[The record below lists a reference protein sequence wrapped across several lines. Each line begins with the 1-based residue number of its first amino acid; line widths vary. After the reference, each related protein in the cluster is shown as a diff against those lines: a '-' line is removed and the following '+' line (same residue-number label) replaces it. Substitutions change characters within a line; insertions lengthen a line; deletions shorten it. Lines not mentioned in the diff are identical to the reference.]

1 MSGYSGLNAAIAH
14 TMIEYRSAA
23 FWRVTLALC
32 LGSFMIF
39 ANLYVPQPLLPMLGQ
54 SFGVS
59 TLLAG
64 WCLTIG
70 TLTLGLSLLIYGSLS
85 DSIGRRMP
93 MLISMA
99 GATLL
104 TVMLGFI
111 HNYPTLLVLRGIQ
124 GFCLGGL
131 PAIAIAYMAD
141 EFSPTALTA
150 AVGFYISA
158 NTLGG
163 IGGRLI
169 GGFVGDWLGWVDAF
183 RVMAVISVIC
193 LILFAMLLPKSQHF
207 RPQPLHLKVMLR
219 NMVGHLRNPIL
230 LVAYLIG
237 GFNFFIFI
245 NQYSYVTFLLSG
257 PPHHLPSSLIGL
269 LFLTYLSGTLA
280 SAMSGRI
287 ARHVPQPWVMALGI
301 LVFIGGSLVTLLPWL
316 PTIVLGFFLNAF
328 GFFLTHSTNSSWVS
342 RQAPH
347 SRASASSLYLVFY
360 YIGASTGSLY
370 LDPFW
375 HWAGWHGVVGASLLV
390 LMGTLGLS
398 LWLVWSPR
406 PGVREARVLHH

>member
-1 MSGYSGLNAAIAH
+1 
-14 TMIEYRSAA
+14 MIEYRTAA

-39 ANLYVPQPLLPMLGQ
+39 ANLYVPQPLLPMLGS

-59 TLLAG
+59 TLMAG
-64 WCLTIG
+64 WSLTIG
-70 TLTLGLSLLIYGSLS
+70 TLTLGLSLLFYGSLS
-85 DSIGRRMP
+85 DSVGRRWP
-93 MLISMA
+93 MLISMT
-99 GATLL
+99 GATLITL
-104 TVMLGFI
+104 MLGFI
-111 HNYPTLLVLRGIQ
+111 HHYPSLLLLRALQ

-131 PAIAIAYMAD
+131 PAIAIAYMGD

-169 GGFVGDWLGWVDAF
+169 GGFVGESLGWAWAF
-183 RVMAVISVIC
+183 RVMAMISIVCMVIFVS
-193 LILFAMLLPKSQHF
+193 LLPKSQHF
-207 RPQPLHLKVMLR
+207 KAQPLRMKVMAR
-219 NMVGHLRNPIL
+219 NLLGHLSNPV
-230 LVAYLIG
+230 LVAAYLIG

-257 PPHHLPSSLIGL
+257 PPHQLPASLIGL

-280 SAMSGRI
+280 SALSGRI
-287 ARHVPQPWVMALGI
+287 ARYLPQPWVMVLGI
-301 LVFIGGSLVTLLPWL
+301 LVFIAGSLVTLLPWL
-316 PTIVLGFFLNAF
+316 PTIVLGFLLNAF
-328 GFFLTHSTNSSWVS
+328 GFFLTHSTNSGWVS

-360 YIGASTGSLY
+360 YVGASTGSLY

-375 HWAGWHGVVGASLLV
+375 HWAGWDGVIGASLLV
-390 LMGTLGLS
+390 LAGTLSLS
-398 LWLVWSPR
+398 LWLAWSSR
-406 PGVREARVLHH
+406 PDIQEARALHR